1 MPGLSDL
8 AKALRRT
15 RLVRVLLVYLG
26 GSFAALEAVDLLGD
40 KMVLPEWV
48 FTGAV
53 VLLLIG
59 LPIVIATAFIQAGL
73 SDSPPSFAAPS
84 HDRRGIPVR
93 SEGGARRILTWR
105 NALAGGV
112 VAAAL
117 WGVAISGWLLLNDGS
132 PAASEEAGRSS
143 DRQMLVVLPFENL
156 GSEQDEYFADGITDA
171 ITARLASLQ
180 GLGVISRQS
189 AVQYKNSAMTA
200 GEIGAELGVD
210 YILEGT
216 IQRERPSDPASR
228 VRVIPQLIHT
238 ADDTHVWAATYDEDM
253 SEVFRVQSEIAE
265 RVARALDV
273 AVLEPERRSL
283 EAKPTENLAAY
294 DYFLRGN
301 EYFNRGQLGYLD
313 LAPLTAVELYEKSV
327 QLDPQFA
334 LAWAALARA
343 HTLVYANDY
352 DNTDERLRRA
362 NEAVETALRI
372 DPDLPE
378 AHLALGGVF
387 VARRDYDS
395 ALQQFEIARS
405 ERPDNAELLRAVAG
419 ALGDRNR
426 WAEAIPMLE
435 EAVALDPRS
444 AGTARDL
451 GEALRRAGRN
461 AEAETQ
467 FDRAILLA
475 PDEVLP
481 YVGKIDLYLEAEGD
495 TASARR
501 VVEDGSR
508 RMGRLVFAANLL
520 SQDYSY
526 FRILGEE
533 LAIALDE
540 LSVGSF
546 GHDTVS
552 HFFYHLARGWRRAQ
566 LGDGGAAAAS
576 YDSARVV
583 LENGLRRWPNDAFW
597 RRSGRFGSQG
607 RSGRRGA
614 TLGRDRL
621 SGGELRI
628 RRREPRTIGADP
640 DHRRGARSGHRGA
653 GDAAVGGPMGVR
665 GVSADRSDLGA
676 A

>member
-1 MPGLSDL
+1 M
-8 AKALRRT
+8 
-15 RLVRVLLVYLG
+15 
-26 GSFAALEAVDLLGD
+26 
-40 KMVLPEWV
+40 
-48 FTGAV
+48 
-53 VLLLIG
+53 
-59 LPIVIATAFIQAGL
+59 
-73 SDSPPSFAAPS
+73 
-84 HDRRGIPVR
+84 
-93 SEGGARRILTWR
+93 
-105 NALAGGV
+105 
-112 VAAAL
+112 
-117 WGVAISGWLLLNDGS
+117 
-132 PAASEEAGRSS
+132 
-143 DRQMLVVLPFENL
+143 
-156 GSEQDEYFADGITDA
+156 
-171 ITARLASLQ
+171 
-180 GLGVISRQS
+180 
-189 AVQYKNSAMTA
+189 
-200 GEIGAELGVD
+200 
-210 YILEGT
+210 
-216 IQRERPSDPASR
+216 
-228 VRVIPQLIHT
+228 
-238 ADDTHVWAATYDEDM
+238 
-253 SEVFRVQSEIAE
+253 EVFRVQSEIAE

-273 AVLEPERRSL
+273 AVLDPERRSL
-283 EAKPTENLAAY
+283 ESKPTENLAAY

-313 LAPLTAVELYEKSV
+313 LAPLTAVELYEKAV
-327 QLDPQFA
+327 ALDPQFA

-343 HTLVYANDY
+343 HTLVYDNDY
-352 DNTDERLRRA
+352 DNTEERLQRA
-362 NEAVETALRI
+362 REAAEAALRI

-387 VARRDYDS
+387 VARRDYES

-481 YVGKIDLYLEAEGD
+481 YVGKIDLYLEAKGD

-501 VVEDGSR
+501 VVEDGER

-526 FRILGEE
+526 FRVLGDD
-533 LAIALDE
+533 LAAVLDE

-552 HFFYHLARGWRRAQ
+552 HFFYHLARGWRHAQ
-566 LGDGGAAAAS
+566 LGTSESAAAS

-597 RRSGRFGSQG
+597 RRELGVALAGLGRSDEAVAEARRSVDLVSPAANLVFGAKNLERLAQVLTTVGEREAALEQLETLRSVAPWVSGAFLRIDPIWAPLRDDPRFQLLTTQG
-607 RSGRRGA
+607 R
-614 TLGRDRL
+614 
-621 SGGELRI
+621 
-628 RRREPRTIGADP
+628 
-640 DHRRGARSGHRGA
+640 
-653 GDAAVGGPMGVR
+653 
-665 GVSADRSDLGA
+665 
-676 A
+676 

>member
-1 MPGLSDL
+1 MSSRSDF
-8 AKALRRT
+8 AATLRRT
-15 RLVRVLLVYLG
+15 RLTRVLLVYLG

-40 KMVLPEWV
+40 KMALPDWV
-48 FTGAV
+48 FAGAV
-53 VLLLIG
+53 VLLVIG
-59 LPIVIATAFIQAGL
+59 LPIVIATALIQAGPG
-73 SDSPPSFAAPS
+73 DSPPSVAPS
-84 HDRRGIPVR
+84 GDDRREAPVGSR
-93 SEGGARRILTWR
+93 GGARRILTWR
-105 NALAGGV
+105 NAVTGGV

-117 WGVAISGWLLLNDGS
+117 WGVAVSAWLVLNDGR
-132 PAASEEAGRSS
+132 PETGAEADRPS

-189 AVQYKNSAMTA
+189 AVQYKNSPMTA
-200 GEIGAELGVD
+200 GEIGTELGVD

-228 VRVIPQLIHT
+228 VRVIPQLIRT
-238 ADDTHVWAATYDEDM
+238 ADDTHVWAATYDEDL

-273 AVLEPERRSL
+273 TVLDPERRSL
-283 EAKPTENLAAY
+283 ESRPTENLAAY
-294 DYFLRGN
+294 DYYLRGN

-313 LAPLTAVELYEKSV
+313 LAALTAVELYENAV
-327 QLDPQFA
+327 ELDTQFA

-343 HTLVYANDY
+343 HTLVYDNDY
-352 DNTDERLRRA
+352 DNTDERLERA
-362 NEAVETALRI
+362 REAAETALRL

-405 ERPDNAELLRAVAG
+405 ERPDNAELLRAVGGVLG
-419 ALGDRNR
+419 ARNR
-426 WAEAIPMLE
+426 WPDAIPMLE

-451 GEALRRAGRN
+451 GDALYRAGRY
-461 AEAETQ
+461 AEAEAQ

-481 YVGKIDLYLEAEGD
+481 YVGKLDLYLRAMGD

-501 VVEDGSR
+501 VIEEGSR
-508 RMGRLVFAANLL
+508 RMGSLVFGANLL

-526 FRILGEE
+526 FRLLGEDF
-533 LAIALDE
+533 AAVLDE
-540 LSVGSF
+540 LSIGSF

-552 HFFYHLARGWRRAQ
+552 HFFYHLARGWRHTQ
-566 LGDGGAAAAS
+566 LGDAGAAAAS

-583 LENGLRRWPNDAFW
+583 LENGLRRWLNDAFW
-597 RRSGRFGSQG
+597 RRELGIALAG
-607 RSGRRGA
+607 
-614 TLGRDRL
+614 LGRKNEAVAEARRAVELVPPAANSEFGAENLARL
-621 SGGELRI
+621 SQ
-628 RRREPRTIGADP
+628 
-640 DHRRGARSGHRGA
+640 
-653 GDAAVGGPMGVR
+653 V
-665 GVSADRSDLGA
+665 
-676 A
+676 